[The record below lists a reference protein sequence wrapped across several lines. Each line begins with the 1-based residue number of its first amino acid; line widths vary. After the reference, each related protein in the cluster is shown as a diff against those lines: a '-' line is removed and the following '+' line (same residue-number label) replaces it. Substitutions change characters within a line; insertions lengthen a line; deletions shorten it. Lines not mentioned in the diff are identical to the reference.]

1 VSCQCEVYQC
11 CPECDP
17 AAHERQLERERQR
30 QQKQEYVLGFA
41 FCRDLVL
48 LIRKN
53 KPEWQ
58 AGRLNGLGGAI
69 EPGET
74 EQEAMS
80 REFCEESGVRI
91 RAQHWRKFLTMEF
104 PDCVIHCFVTWL
116 SETEYHN
123 IRSATA
129 EEVQWVNQHHS
140 ILRTPACLSNLR
152 WLIPMATNFEYFE
165 KPGRIVYD

>member
-1 VSCQCEVYQC
+1 MS
-11 CPECDP
+11 
-17 AAHERQLERERQR
+17 
-30 QQKQEYVLGFA
+30 KSEYVLGFA

-58 AGRLNGLGGAI
+58 AGRINGLGGAI
-69 EPGET
+69 EAGET

-80 REFCEESGVRI
+80 REFCEEAGVLI
-91 RAQHWRKFLTMEF
+91 RAAHWRKFLTMEF
-104 PDCVIHCFVTWL
+104 SDCVVHCFVTWL
-116 SETEYHN
+116 SETEYYN
-123 IRSATA
+123 VRSATS
-129 EEVQWVNQHHS
+129 EEVRWVNQHHS

-165 KPGRIVYD
+165 NPGRIIYD